1 MYVNLLTLP
10 FIFFQ
15 DVSQGAI
22 AEKAAPEKEVL
33 TTKALIIIITGKCTC
48 IKKVLNFVKKLMPL
62 QRKTQIK

>member
-1 MYVNLLTLP
+1 MNLLPLT

-15 DVSQGAI
+15 DVSQSAI
-22 AEKAAPEKEVL
+22 AEMTEPEKEVL

-48 IKKVLNFVKKLMPL
+48 IKIYLLNFVKKLMPL